1 MFLCRTLCYN
11 SQTVLLEETE
21 SAYHDVLLHCSVR
34 WLSCGKILLR
44 FVECLIEIRVFFRG
58 QGKADPELEDEKWL
72 VKLMFLADITTHLN
86 ELNLHLQG
94 IGKTVMC
101 LFEVCKVFASKLN
114 VYTRD
119 IRIATFR
126 YFEHLKAFSVDYQ
139 VNSVKIDM
147 YIRGSTS
154 QFCTR
159 FQDFQHFGSLVSFLI
174 KFESSEDLNLCAF
187 EWMDI
192 EDFQLQL
199 IDFKASLLW
208 TSKFVDLRKS
218 RETIEN
224 KQKKHFTTLEIFA
237 GEI

>member
-1 MFLCRTLCYN
+1 M
-11 SQTVLLEETE
+11 E

-34 WLSCGKILLR
+34 WLNCGKILLR

-86 ELNLHLQG
+86 ELNLHLQS

-101 LFEVCKVFASKLN
+101 LFEVCKGFASKLN

-174 KFESSEDLNLCAF
+174 KPESSEDLNLCAF

-192 EDFQLQL
+192 EDFQL
-199 IDFKASLLW
+199 
-208 TSKFVDLRKS
+208 
-218 RETIEN
+218 
-224 KQKKHFTTLEIFA
+224 
-237 GEI
+237 

>member
-1 MFLCRTLCYN
+1 M
-11 SQTVLLEETE
+11 E
-21 SAYHDVLLHCSVR
+21 SEYHDVLLHCSVR

-44 FVECLIEIRVFFRG
+44 FVECLIEINVFFRG

-94 IGKTVMC
+94 TGKTVTC
-101 LFEVCKVFASKLN
+101 LFEVCKGFASKLD

-126 YFEHLKAFSVDYQ
+126 FFEHLKAFSVDYQ

-154 QFCTR
+154 QF
-159 FQDFQHFGSLVSFLI
+159 
-174 KFESSEDLNLCAF
+174 AP
-187 EWMDI
+187 
-192 EDFQLQL
+192 
-199 IDFKASLLW
+199 DFK
-208 TSKFVDLRKS
+208 
-218 RETIEN
+218 
-224 KQKKHFTTLEIFA
+224 IFNILVHCFLFSSSPRA
-237 GEI
+237 AMT

>member
-1 MFLCRTLCYN
+1 M
-11 SQTVLLEETE
+11 E

-86 ELNLHLQG
+86 ELNLHLQS

-101 LFEVCKVFASKLN
+101 LFEVCKGFASKLN

-126 YFEHLKAFSVDYQ
+126 YFGHLKAFSVDYQ

-174 KFESSEDLNLCAF
+174 KSESTEDLNLCAF
-187 EWMDI
+187 IWMDI
-192 EDFQLQL
+192 EDFQL
-199 IDFKASLLW
+199 
-208 TSKFVDLRKS
+208 
-218 RETIEN
+218 
-224 KQKKHFTTLEIFA
+224 
-237 GEI
+237 

>member
-1 MFLCRTLCYN
+1 M
-11 SQTVLLEETE
+11 E

-44 FVECLIEIRVFFRG
+44 FIKFLVETRVFLIV
-58 QGKADPELEDEKWL
+58 QEKPSPELEDEKWL

-101 LFEVCKVFASKLN
+101 LFEVCKGFASKLD

-159 FQDFQHFGSLVSFLI
+159 FQDFQHFGSLF
-174 KFESSEDLNLCAF
+174 FFSSSPRAA
-187 EWMDI
+187 
-192 EDFQLQL
+192 
-199 IDFKASLLW
+199 K
-208 TSKFVDLRKS
+208 T
-218 RETIEN
+218 
-224 KQKKHFTTLEIFA
+224 
-237 GEI
+237 